1 VDLAIVFGEILA
13 VIRVAVGVAF
23 VTALVVAIT
32 HWAIR
37 EGKLQPF
44 SGWAKFVRGWSD
56 PVLAPIETR
65 LRGAG
70 GNPQHA
76 PYWLMGVVVV
86 GGLVLINLLGWLFSM
101 VLRLGYAMQ
110 AGPRGLAY
118 VLIDLTFSLLMVAL
132 IIRVFSSWFG
142 LTRHN
147 RWIGITY
154 QLTDWMVEPI
164 RRFMPALGMFDFS
177 PLVAWLLLSLL
188 RGLVLGAL

>member
-1 VDLAIVFGEILA
+1 MDLTVTFGDLLAIT
-13 VIRVAVGVAF
+13 RTAVGVAF
-23 VTALVVAIT
+23 IAALVVALT

-37 EGKLQPF
+37 EGKLEPF

-56 PVLAPIETR
+56 PLLAPIETR
-65 LRGAG
+65 LRNAG

-86 GGLVLINLLGWLFSM
+86 GGLLLINLLGWLFGM
-101 VLRLGYAMQ
+101 ILQLRYA
-110 AGPRGLAY
+110 AATGPRGLAY
-118 VLIDLTFSLLMVAL
+118 LLLSLTFSVLMAAL

-154 QLTDWMVEPI
+154 QLTDWLVEPI
-164 RRFMPALGMFDFS
+164 RRFMPTMGMFDFS
-177 PLVAWLLLSLL
+177 PLVAWLLLSLV
-188 RGLVLGAL
+188 RRLVLGAL

>member
-1 VDLAIVFGEILA
+1 MNLA
-13 VIRVAVGVAF
+13 VIFAQIIAVTRIAVGVAF
-23 VTALVVAIT
+23 VVALIVAIT

-44 SGWAKFVRGWSD
+44 SAWAKFVRGWSD
-56 PVLAPIETR
+56 PLLAPIEKR

-76 PYWLMGVVVV
+76 PYWLMGVAVV
-86 GGLVLINLLGWLFSM
+86 GGLVLIRLLQWLFGM
-101 VLRLGYAMQ
+101 ILQLIYAAQ
-110 AGPRGLAY
+110 AGPRGMIY
-118 VLIDLTFSLLMVAL
+118 MLIDLTFSLLMLAL
-132 IIRVFSSWFG
+132 LIRVFSSWFG

-154 QLTDWMVEPI
+154 RVTDWLVEPI
-164 RRFMPALGMFDFS
+164 RRVMPALGMFDFS

-188 RGLVLGAL
+188 RTLVLGAL

>member
-1 VDLAIVFGEILA
+1 MSLAIIFAQVIA
-13 VIRVAVGVAF
+13 VTRVAVGVAF
-23 VTALVVAIT
+23 VAALVVAVT

-44 SGWAKFVRGWSD
+44 SGWPKFVRGWSD
-56 PVLAPIETR
+56 PLLAPIETR

-86 GGLVLINLLGWLFSM
+86 GGLVMINLLGWLFSM
-101 VLRLGYAMQ
+101 ILQLAYAAQ
-110 AGPRGLAY
+110 AGPRGLAF

-132 IIRVFSSWFG
+132 LIRVFSSWFG

-154 QLTDWMVEPI
+154 RLTDWLVEPI
-164 RRFMPALGMFDFS
+164 RRIMPTMGMFDFS

-188 RGLVLGAL
+188 RRLVLGAL

>member
-1 VDLAIVFGEILA
+1 MNLPVIFGEVIA
-13 VIRVAVGVAF
+13 VTRIAVGVVF
-23 VTALVVAIT
+23 LVALIVAIT
-32 HWAIR
+32 HWAVR

-44 SGWAKFVRGWSD
+44 SGWAKFVRGRSD
-56 PVLAPIETR
+56 PLLAPIETR

-86 GGLVLINLLGWLFSM
+86 GGLVLISLLQWLFGM
-101 VLRLGYAMQ
+101 ILRLRYAAQ
-110 AGPRGLAY
+110 AGPRGVAY
-118 VLIDLTFSLLMVAL
+118 MLIDLTFSLLMLAL
-132 IIRVFSSWFG
+132 LVRVFSSWFG

-154 QLTDWMVEPI
+154 RLTDWLVEPI